1 MPTSDA
7 LRWLAGALLIAC
19 AAAAGAQSRP
29 APGYPS
35 RPIRLL
41 VPYVAGSSIDVVG
54 HVLAQRLGA
63 ALGQNLFIENRG
75 GAGGAIG
82 ADVVAKAAPDGYTVL
97 LTSSSHTSL
106 PAVSKNLPYDTVKD
120 FAPVTLVTRSVGSVL
135 VVHPSLPVRSVRDFV
150 ALAKAHPGK
159 LNYGTGGVGNLM
171 HFAAELFNDAAG
183 IRTAHVPYKGA
194 AQVIVDLSAGRIEM
208 GVISAVAV
216 QAHVR
221 AGRLRG
227 LALTAP
233 ARWERL
239 ADVPTMAEAGVRDC
253 IYGAWY
259 GFWFPAA
266 VPPEYVA
273 RLHGE
278 VAKALQDPAIRT
290 RFLDEGMTP
299 VGAAP
304 AEFARTILA
313 DIEFH
318 RKLAARIGI
327 TPQ

>member
-1 MPTSDA
+1 MRVA
-7 LRWLAGALLIAC
+7 QAVAVVLVAAC
-19 AAAAGAQSRP
+19 GTAAAQVKP
-29 APGYPS
+29 APGYPA

-54 HVLAQRLGA
+54 HVLAQKLGA
-63 ALGQNLFIENRG
+63 AYGQNVFIENRA

-82 ADVVAKAAPDGYTVL
+82 ADVVAKSAPDGYTVL

-106 PAVSKNLPYDTVKD
+106 PAVTKSLPYDTLRD

-135 VVHPSLPVRSVRDFV
+135 VVHPSLPVRTVRDFV

-171 HFAAELFNDAAG
+171 HFAVELFNDAAG

-239 ADVPTMAEAGVRDC
+239 PDVPTMEEAGVRDC

-266 VPPEYVA
+266 VPPEYVT
-273 RLHGE
+273 RLHAE
-278 VAKALQDPAIRT
+278 VARALQDAAIRQ

-304 AEFARTILA
+304 AEFAKTIGA
-313 DIEFH
+313 DIDFH